1 MVKERGFLQGMIR
14 VSDLITQANFPLLHA
29 SITCMWDAAVQV
41 WFNGPGIAS
50 SATQWHFSMKGLL
63 TTLNGGFAP
72 TVLEKSPELRTFKV
86 KLQDVLGW
94 LAGTTVLARPGGNSP
109 PGPPA
114 PPAPP
119 SGFGGSSSGPC
130 YFGGAGGAGPS
141 APHSGSSG
149 FGGPSA
155 PSSGTS
161 APPSGYG
168 SKSTPSQHLCHL
180 LSHLP
185 HLLEASQP
193 TSSLLPSRNPQATLL
208 TTTDALSVLA
218 PATQLPGA
226 DKVLSVKALGK
237 RPVVQFP
244 PAHDDDA
251 ESDLP
256 SLTPE
261 EMLDTAEGDKM
272 LAQARAALSD
282 ESQQASVMHATKL
295 NNKDA
300 HELVLDLSCV
310 PLSDLENGTGP
321 FDPKSITSLAEL
333 KNLFTYPHLKGQIS
347 TAREQLLKS
356 IDNGHYIN
364 ESRVAPFRLVCS

>member
-1 MVKERGFLQGMIR
+1 
-14 VSDLITQANFPLLHA
+14 
-29 SITCMWDAAVQV
+29 
-41 WFNGPGIAS
+41 
-50 SATQWHFSMKGLL
+50 
-63 TTLNGGFAP
+63 
-72 TVLEKSPELRTFKV
+72 
-86 KLQDVLGW
+86 
-94 LAGTTVLARPGGNSP
+94 
-109 PGPPA
+109 
-114 PPAPP
+114 
-119 SGFGGSSSGPC
+119 
-130 YFGGAGGAGPS
+130 
-141 APHSGSSG
+141 
-149 FGGPSA
+149 
-155 PSSGTS
+155 
-161 APPSGYG
+161 
-168 SKSTPSQHLCHL
+168 
-180 LSHLP
+180 
-185 HLLEASQP
+185 
-193 TSSLLPSRNPQATLL
+193 
-208 TTTDALSVLA
+208 LSVLA

-226 DKVLSVKALGK
+226 DKVLSVRALGK